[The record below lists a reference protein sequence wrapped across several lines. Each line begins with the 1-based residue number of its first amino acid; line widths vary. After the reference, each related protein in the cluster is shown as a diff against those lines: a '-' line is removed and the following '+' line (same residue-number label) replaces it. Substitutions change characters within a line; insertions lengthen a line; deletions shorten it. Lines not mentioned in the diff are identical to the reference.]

1 MGERARAA
9 GTTRRHD
16 RVKPVAPPAYRPEKI
31 LNARCPRWHCG
42 GDVYHD
48 RRTNRV
54 FCPKCEAAKA
64 DDIERGTPREGGGR

>member
-1 MGERARAA
+1 MGKRSLTT
-9 GTTRRHD
+9 GTRRPY
-16 RVKPVAPPAYRPEKI
+16 RVRSAAPQAAYKPEKI